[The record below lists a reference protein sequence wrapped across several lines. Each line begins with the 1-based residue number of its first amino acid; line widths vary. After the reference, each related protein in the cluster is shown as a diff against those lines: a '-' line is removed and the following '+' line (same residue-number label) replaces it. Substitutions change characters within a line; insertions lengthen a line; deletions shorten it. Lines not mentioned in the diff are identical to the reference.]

1 MSRMMFAAAAAT
13 LALASFDPALAQDG
27 GPAQTPASQT
37 PAAQAPAA
45 EAPQG
50 APVMNPADQAFQDQ
64 GTAFEAETRQMGVDL
79 QVVMEDD
86 TLDNAAKTERTNAIL
101 DRYQPRFDAFAGVL
115 KAYLTELANRPERTA
130 EREQILAAAESAPA
144 QLSAAPNAIR
154 ASIQQALSAP
164 ATPPAAADTP
174 Q

>member
-1 MSRMMFAAAAAT
+1 MSRMMIAAAAAS
-13 LALASFDPALAQDG
+13 LALASFGPALAQD
-27 GPAQTPASQT
+27 ATPNAT
-37 PAAQAPAA
+37 AQAPAA

-50 APVMNPADQAFQDQ
+50 APVMNPADQAFQEQ
-64 GTAFEAETRQMGVDL
+64 GTAFEAETRQMGVEL
-79 QVVMEDD
+79 QAVMEDAA
-86 TLDNAAKTERTNAIL
+86 LDNAAKTERTNAIL

-154 ASIQQALSAP
+154 TSIQQALTAP
-164 ATPPAAADTP
+164 ATPPAAATP